1 MDEEPGG
8 TASHKCNSANRPE
21 SRDSCPAA
29 ETMSTHIC
37 PAAETVLTHICPA
50 AETVST
56 HICPA
61 AETVSDSARLV
72 GRRFKIRVKS

>member
-21 SRDSCPAA
+21 SQDSCPAA
-29 ETMSTHIC
+29 ETMS
-37 PAAETVLTHICPA
+37 THICPA

>member
-1 MDEEPGG
+1 MVFQACGPVQLWSFYLMDEEPGG

-21 SRDSCPAA
+21 SQDSCPAA
-29 ETMSTHIC
+29 ETM
-37 PAAETVLTHICPA
+37 
-50 AETVST
+50 ST

>member
-37 PAAETVLTHICPA
+37 PAAETV
-50 AETVST
+50 ST

>member
-21 SRDSCPAA
+21 SQDSCPAA
-29 ETMSTHIC
+29 ETM
-37 PAAETVLTHICPA
+37 
-50 AETVST
+50 ST